1 MNAEAFQ
8 QQLLEQQQAML
19 QLQQQLQLLQQQATA
34 QQEFTQQSIESVVSS
49 IQKPAKAFTSAAKAA
64 KPSIFTGHI
73 RANAELWLFE
83 IQSYLDISRVPFEE
97 RVQLVG
103 SYLKESAGLWYKYA
117 YEESI
122 AIRSPLTWEEFRS
135 KFLARFRPIE
145 SGKTARVALASLRQ
159 THSVQQYCSLFQQY
173 VTLTPDMAE
182 TDKVFAFQNGL
193 KPNIAREVDVRDPQ
207 NLTQA
212 MNFAIRA
219 DARNSLL
226 FRNSMHYAS
235 NNNNH
240 KMIVSRP
247 IPMDVDNVN
256 FELPENDYSDEL
268 PALNATYAQRSS
280 EGHSSQSKRVDI
292 SAADRERCMKE
303 RRCFNCKKLGHSSR
317 NCRGTYSKNF

>member
-19 QLQQQLQLLQQQATA
+19 QLQQQLQLLQQQAKA
-34 QQEFTQQSIESVVSS
+34 QQEFTQKSIESVVSS
-49 IQKPAKAFTSAAKAA
+49 IQQPPKAFTSAAKAA
-64 KPSIFTGHI
+64 KPSTFTGHI
-73 RANAELWLFE
+73 RASAELWLFE
-83 IQSYLDISRVPFEE
+83 VQSYLDISRVPFEE

-103 SYLKESAGLWYKYA
+103 SYLKESAGLWYKYV

-122 AIRSPLTWEEFRS
+122 TIGSPLTWEEFRS

-226 FRNSMHYAS
+226 FRNSYAA
-235 NNNNH
+235 NNNN
-240 KMIVSRP
+240 KMVGSRP
-247 IPMDVDNVN
+247 IPMEVDNVN
-256 FELPENDYSDEL
+256 FEQPEDDYSYSNEL
-268 PALNATYAQRSS
+268 PALNATYVQRSS
-280 EGHSSQSKRVDI
+280 ESRSSQPKRVEL

-303 RRCFNCKKLGHSSR
+303 RRCFNCKKVGHSSR
-317 NCRGTYSKNF
+317 QCRGVHSKNF

>member
-1 MNAEAFQ
+1 MNAEALQ

-19 QLQQQLQLLQQQATA
+19 QLQQQLQLLQQQASA
-34 QQEFTQQSIESVVSS
+34 QQEFTQKSIESVVSS
-49 IQKPAKAFTSAAKAA
+49 IQPAKAFTSAAKVA
-64 KPSIFTGHI
+64 KPSTFTGNI

-103 SYLKESAGLWYKYA
+103 SYLKESAGLWYKYV

-122 AIRSPLTWEEFRS
+122 ASESPLTWEEFRS

-159 THSVQQYCSLFQQY
+159 THSVQQYCSLFQQH

-193 KPNIAREVDVRDPQ
+193 KPNIAREVDIRDPR

-212 MNFAIRA
+212 MNFAILA

-226 FRNSMHYAS
+226 FRNSYAS
-235 NNNNH
+235 NNSF
-240 KMIVSRP
+240 KTIGSRP
-247 IPMDVDNVN
+247 IPMEVDNVN
-256 FELPENDYSDEL
+256 FEQPEDDLNDEL
-268 PALNATYAQRSS
+268 PAVNATYVQRSS
-280 EGHSSQSKRVDI
+280 EGHSSQSKRVEL

-303 RRCFNCKKLGHSSR
+303 RRCFNCKKVGHSSR
-317 NCRGTYSKNF
+317 QCRGVHSKNF

>member
-19 QLQQQLQLLQQQATA
+19 QLQQQLQLLQQQASA
-34 QQEFTQQSIESVVSS
+34 QQEFTQKSIESVVSS
-49 IQKPAKAFTSAAKAA
+49 IQPPKAFTSAAKAA
-64 KPSIFTGHI
+64 KPSTFTGHI

-83 IQSYLDISRVPFEE
+83 MQSYLDISRVPFEE

-103 SYLKESAGLWYKYA
+103 SYLKESAGLWYKYV

-122 AIRSPLTWEEFRS
+122 AIESPLTWEEFRS

-193 KPNIAREVDVRDPQ
+193 KPNIAREVDIRDPR

-212 MNFAIRA
+212 MNFAILA

-226 FRNSMHYAS
+226 FRNSYAS
-235 NNNNH
+235 NNSN
-240 KMIVSRP
+240 KMVVSRP
-247 IPMDVDNVN
+247 IPMEVDNVN
-256 FELPENDYSDEL
+256 FEQPEDDYSDEL
-268 PALNATYAQRSS
+268 PAVNATYVQRSS
-280 EGHSSQSKRVDI
+280 EGHSTQSKRVDI

-303 RRCFNCKKLGHSSR
+303 RRCFNCKKVGHSSR
-317 NCRGTYSKNF
+317 QCRGAYSKNF